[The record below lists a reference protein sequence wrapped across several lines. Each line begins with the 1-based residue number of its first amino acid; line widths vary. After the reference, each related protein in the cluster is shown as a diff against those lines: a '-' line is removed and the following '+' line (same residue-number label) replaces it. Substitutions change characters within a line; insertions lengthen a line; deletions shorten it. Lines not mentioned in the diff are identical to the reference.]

1 MSDTQQMEDNLS
13 YMKNFQPLNEE
24 ERKIIEQAQKILGK
38 STTIPC
44 TACHYCTEGCPK
56 KIPIPEIFTA
66 MNKQIGDGK
75 MAEAVSDYQKV
86 TDAAGKAS
94 ACISCRQCEQA
105 CPQHLEIVEYLKQCA
120 EALEVQ

>member
-1 MSDTQQMEDNLS
+1 
-13 YMKNFQPLNEE
+13 
-24 ERKIIEQAQKILGK
+24 
-38 STTIPC
+38 
-44 TACHYCTEGCPK
+44 
-56 KIPIPEIFTA
+56 
-66 MNKQIGDGK
+66 